1 MSLFIDSHSI
11 LVGAADP
18 DTFDPRIGVHS
29 LLRESD
35 AVVTASAETTGGEK
49 ENGYAEG
56 FTFDFWRPGTA
67 GTHWLRASLS
77 EGAKVSN
84 YVAIAAHNLHENGAS
99 VKMQHSTDSG
109 ATWSDS
115 SSDFMPADS
124 SPLMILYDDTF
135 AGDHRLLVVSTG
147 AVSIGVVHFGQI
159 LKLNAPLVGPWSPP
173 NLSRANRYV
182 NEVADG
188 GAFLG
193 KSLIAEGARLSLQ
206 ISAADMDWIRNEWE
220 ATVRLLELRGF
231 FFAAR
236 DMNIIGGVAEA
247 EVFYGWTESQPG
259 AQYDSNVYGGISLQ
273 ARGIVT

>member
-11 LVGAADP
+11 VVAADR

-29 LLRESD
+29 LLREAD
-35 AVVTASAETTGGEK
+35 AAVSVSAETTGGEK

-56 FTFDFWRPGTA
+56 FTFDFWRPGTS
-67 GTHWLRASLS
+67 GTHWLRVSMS
-77 EGAKVSN
+77 NGAKVSN
-84 YVAIAAHNLHENGAS
+84 YVAIAAHNLHQHAGT
-99 VKMQHSTDSG
+99 VKMQHSTDGG

-115 SSDFMPADS
+115 SSEFMPADS

-135 AGDHRLLVVSTG
+135 AADHRLLIVSTG

-159 LKLNAPLVGPWSPP
+159 LKLNAPLLGPWSPP
-173 NLSRANRYV
+173 NLSRLNRYV

-193 KSLIAEGARLSLQ
+193 KSLLAEGAQLSLQ
-206 ISAADMDWIRNEWE
+206 ISAVDMDWIRNEWE
-220 ATVRLLELRGF
+220 DTVRLLELRGF

-236 DMNIIGGVAEA
+236 DLAAIGGVAA
-247 EVFYGWTESQPG
+247 PEVFYGWTESQPS
-259 AQYDSNVYGGISLQ
+259 AQYDSNVYGGISLK